1 MKRHSLPLLLFVWLS
16 GLGLGEA
23 AEKPNIVLIMA
34 DDVGYECFGCY
45 GSEQYATPNID
56 RLAANGLRFDH
67 CYSQPLCT
75 PSRVKIM
82 TGISNVRNYAAFSI
96 LRRDQ
101 RTFGHYLQEAGYRTA
116 VAGKWQLFGAENYS
130 PDFRGKG
137 VLPSGAGFDRHCLW
151 QVDQLGDR
159 FWNPLLTI
167 DGERKQFS
175 ADDYGPDI
183 VSDYLMD
190 FMKEAVADEIPFF
203 AYYPMILVHGPF
215 LPTPDSESRKSRDRQ
230 GNFEDM
236 VAYMDKIV
244 GRIVTK
250 LEDLGGADNTLL
262 PITGDNGT
270 HKSLTSRLG
279 DRFIQGGKGRTDDSG
294 TREPMIAHWPGTI
307 EAGRV
312 TDQLV
317 DFSDFLPT
325 LQEIA
330 GAPVPKEIDGIS
342 FAPLLKGEAAAS
354 SAREWMHCYYNP
366 RPEKTEPVR
375 FVRDRAWKLYDDGRF
390 YHVAEDGEEKSTLT
404 SAANPEVHAK
414 LKAALESHPEK
425 GQLLLQYE

>member
-1 MKRHSLPLLLFVWLS
+1 MKRSSLSLFLFVSLL
-16 GLGLGEA
+16 GLGLGIS
-23 AEKPNIVLIMA
+23 AEKPNLVVIMA

-56 RLAANGLRFDH
+56 RLATNGLRFDH

-101 RTFGHYLQEAGYRTA
+101 KTFGHYLQEAGYRTA

-137 VLPSGAGFDRHCLW
+137 ALPGDAGFDRHCLW

-167 DGERKQFS
+167 DGEEKQYS
-175 ADDYGPDI
+175 PDDYGPDQ

-190 FMKEAVADEIPFF
+190 FMEEAVKDDAPFF

-215 LPTPDSESRKSRDRQ
+215 LPTPDSESRKSRDKQ
-230 GNFEDM
+230 KNFEDM
-236 VAYMDKIV
+236 VAYMDKNV

-250 LEDLGGADNTLL
+250 LEDLGVAENTLL
-262 PITGDNGT
+262 LFTGDNGT

-279 DRFIQGGKGRTDDSG
+279 DRVIQGGKGRTDDSG
-294 TREPMIAHWPGTI
+294 TRVPMVAYWPGTI
-307 EAGRV
+307 EPGRV
-312 TDQLV
+312 TEQLV

-342 FAPLLKGEAAAS
+342 FAPILKGEEAAS
-354 SAREWMHCYYNP
+354 SARELMYCYYNP

-375 FVRDRAWKLYDDGRF
+375 FVRDQDWKLYGDGRF
-390 YHVAEDGEEKSTLT
+390 YHVAEDVEEKSALT